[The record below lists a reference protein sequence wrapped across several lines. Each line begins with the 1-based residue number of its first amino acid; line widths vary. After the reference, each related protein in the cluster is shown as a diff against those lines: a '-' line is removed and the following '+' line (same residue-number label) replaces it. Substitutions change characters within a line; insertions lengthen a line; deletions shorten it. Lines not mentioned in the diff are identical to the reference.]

1 MAKERLKTLQMV
13 KKVVRQKVNKIFLN
27 RLVMK
32 EDAQCWREAITRS
45 MNPLRH
51 IVEQNV
57 ILQPSLLK
65 IASFSYSTS
74 VYATESMKYGMS
86 NLKCLSSVL
95 ILSVLVLCVGKK
107 WFTRNV
113 TGVFCFHER
122 GSSRKNASALVW
134 QEQQM
139 LKTTTTLPPEDVIA
153 SSGKV
158 CFQCRSVTA
167 CYLDSAG
174 TPMIKNC
181 TPLTL

>member
-13 KKVVRQKVNKIFLN
+13 KKVVRHKVNKIFLN

-65 IASFSYSTS
+65 IASFSYSTL

-107 WFTRNV
+107 
-113 TGVFCFHER
+113 
-122 GSSRKNASALVW
+122 
-134 QEQQM
+134 
-139 LKTTTTLPPEDVIA
+139 
-153 SSGKV
+153 
-158 CFQCRSVTA
+158 
-167 CYLDSAG
+167 
-174 TPMIKNC
+174 
-181 TPLTL
+181 

>member
-13 KKVVRQKVNKIFLN
+13 KKVVRQRVNKIFLN

-32 EDAQCWREAITRS
+32 EDAQCRREAITRS

-57 ILQPSLLK
+57 ILQPSLLN

-107 WFTRNV
+107 
-113 TGVFCFHER
+113 
-122 GSSRKNASALVW
+122 
-134 QEQQM
+134 
-139 LKTTTTLPPEDVIA
+139 
-153 SSGKV
+153 
-158 CFQCRSVTA
+158 
-167 CYLDSAG
+167 
-174 TPMIKNC
+174 
-181 TPLTL
+181 